1 MKVFVAAGPGAKKRP
16 DDFSWTVDGE
26 LVRLA
31 FDHCD
36 CPDCGCD
43 RSVAGLA
50 SSKAT
55 TTFTVID
62 NPELDTARYVEALR
76 DAIGRQG
83 FLADDDEDD
92 WVEELAGEQ
101 LRLAAAFTPGRV
113 LEISRGRTRA
123 R

>member
-1 MKVFVAAGPGAKKRP
+1 MKVFVAARPGPTERP
-16 DDFSWTVDGE
+16 DDFSGTVDGE

-31 FDHCD
+31 FDRCD

-43 RSVAGLA
+43 RAVAGLA

-62 NPELDTARYVEALR
+62 NPELDTAGYVGALL
-76 DAIGRQG
+76 DAIKRQG
-83 FLADDDEDD
+83 FLAEDGDDS
-92 WVEELAGEQ
+92 WVVELAGEQ
-101 LRLAAAFTPGRV
+101 LRLAEEFTPGQV
-113 LEISRGRTRA
+113 LEIRGGTIRA